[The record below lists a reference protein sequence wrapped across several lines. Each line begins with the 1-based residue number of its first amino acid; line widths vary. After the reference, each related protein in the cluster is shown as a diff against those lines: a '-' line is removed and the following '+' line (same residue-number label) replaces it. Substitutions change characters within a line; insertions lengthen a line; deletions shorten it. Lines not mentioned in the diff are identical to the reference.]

1 MIRRANDN
9 DYKKA
14 HDWYVSLATMRG
26 PDGNFL
32 FTTEQLAGTVLQTGE
47 KPYALER
54 PGRFAAILQ
63 ARLEDDNKYRKSQIT
78 ADNIAYKEAE
88 QNAIDQLIDNPSQ
101 ETADALVGYFID
113 TYGKVPESVTKFQ
126 ENYTVEAEAKAE
138 QIEQLESMPD
148 GFILKEHVEAQTT

>member
-78 ADNIAYKEAE
+78 AENIAYQEAS
-88 QNAIDQLIDNPSQ
+88 QNAREQFIANPTK
-101 ETADALVGYFID
+101 ETAESLSGYFRE
-113 TYGKVPESVTKFQ
+113 TYAKKPEWLTTAE
-126 ENYTVEAEAKAE
+126 ENYTVEAQAKAK
-138 QIEQLESMPD
+138 QVEQLESMPD